1 MDRTKLKNQIKKFEE
16 YLIVDHGL
24 GTSTVAGYSRSLS
37 IALRRMRKFRPGYPE
52 VKRHILWMHK
62 QQYSYNHIVNTSL
75 AIEHYCR
82 FKGIKVKIGRPKKP
96 KRIIK
101 DILTESEISRI
112 IQATQNIREKA
123 LICLLCYSGIR
134 NAELCNLKVQD
145 IDLGSNRLKVIAG
158 KNKKDRIVNISA
170 ECVGVLIDYLRSHP
184 RSKSE
189 YLFTTCVRGVRLST
203 GDVRKILR
211 TVASRQLGDRRVYPH
226 LMRHSLA
233 TNLLN
238 RGASLITIKEQL
250 GHAFIDSTMIY
261 VTSTAFRNRSEYEY
275 FKPAYM

>member
-16 YLIVDHGL
+16 YLIVDRGL
-24 GTSTVAGYSRSLS
+24 GTTTVAGYSRSLS
-37 IALRRMRKFRPGYPE
+37 IALRRMRKFRPRYPE

-82 FKGIKVKIGRPKKP
+82 FKGIKIRIGRPKKP

-101 DILTESEISRI
+101 DTLTESEVSRI
-112 IQATQNIREKA
+112 IQATRNVREKA

-134 NAELCNLKVQD
+134 NSELCNLKVQD
-145 IDLGSNRLKVIAG
+145 VDLGSNRLKVMAG

-170 ECVGVLIDYLRSHP
+170 ECVEVLIDYLKTYP
-184 RSKSE
+184 RSKNE
-189 YLFTTCVRGVRLST
+189 YVFTTCVRGVKLST

-211 TVASRQLGDRRVYPH
+211 TVASRQLGARRVYPH
-226 LMRHSLA
+226 LMRHTLA